1 MIIYEPFKICHK
13 VQKYYSGFY
22 DIHYKD
28 NAKKYAK
35 TMNILYGKSSHKIS
49 NKKIYNDKVCY
60 DTSLLVR
67 TLLSIVRI

>member
-1 MIIYEPFKICHK
+1 MIIYESFKICHK

-35 TMNILYGKSSHKIS
+35 TMNILYRK
-49 NKKIYNDKVCY
+49 
-60 DTSLLVR
+60 
-67 TLLSIVRI
+67 